1 MTNSKSRIW
10 IHAVWTTKNRKPL
23 IHPRMERRLY
33 EFIGVELK
41 RLGCTLSIVNGVPD
55 HIHCL
60 FCMPSDMSVTEIIK
74 HIKGSSSDF
83 INHNNLIPEKFVW
96 QNGYGAFTVSQSGV
110 DAVNKYIYFQKK
122 HHQQHSFESE
132 YTEILALHGL
142 EGEEI
147 KN

>member
-1 MTNSKSRIW
+1 MTNSHAKIW

-55 HIHCL
+55 HVHCL
-60 FCMPSDMSVTEIIK
+60 FCMPPDMSVTNIIK
-74 HIKGSSSDF
+74 HIKGSSSHF
-83 INHNNLIPEKFVW
+83 INHNDLISDKFVW

-122 HHQQHSFESE
+122 HHEKRSYVAEFEE
-132 YTEILALHGL
+132 LLALHGL
-142 EGEEI
+142 EEG
-147 KN
+147 

>member
-1 MTNSKSRIW
+1 
-10 IHAVWTTKNRKPL
+10 
-23 IHPRMERRLY
+23 MERQLY

-41 RLGCTLSIVNGVPD
+41 RLGCTLSIVNGMPD

-60 FCMPSDMSVTEIIK
+60 FCMPADLSVSEIMK
-74 HIKGSSSDF
+74 QIKGSTSHF
-83 INHNNLIPEKFVW
+83 INHNNLIPDKFVW

-142 EGEEI
+142 EEE
-147 KN
+147 

>member
-1 MTNSKSRIW
+1 MTNSHAKIW

-41 RLGCTLSIVNGVPD
+41 RLGCNLSIVNGVPD

-60 FCMPSDMSVTEIIK
+60 FCMPPDLSVNEIIK
-74 HIKGSSSDF
+74 HIKGSSSHF
-83 INHNNLIPEKFVW
+83 INHNDLIPDKFVW

-110 DAVNKYIYFQKK
+110 DAVHKYIYFQKK
-122 HHQQHSFESE
+122 HHEKRSYGAEFEE
-132 YTEILALHGL
+132 LLALHGL
-142 EGEEI
+142 EKG
-147 KN
+147 